1 MNQVKLNPNVDKLL
15 TKISIVRKEKG
26 LLNSTKQ
33 AIVAELIMGL
43 YKKECKD
50 D

>member
-1 MNQVKLNPNVDKLL
+1 MNQVKINPNVDKLL
-15 TKISIVRKEKG
+15 TKISNKRKKQG

-43 YKKECKD
+43 HKKECGS
-50 D
+50 